1 MQNLPVDLG
10 GYTLMVSECPEPKTR
25 EVDGRVEA
33 VVDRATNARLFTVSL
48 FAKLRANESGRRG
61 KGEEIKVTV
70 ETDPGEGFEEG
81 TYVQLVNARVSP
93 YSFQNERTGQML
105 SGLSF
110 KATGLTP
117 VQASKKAA

>member
-1 MQNLPVDLG
+1 MD
-10 GYTLMVSECPEPKTR
+10 
-25 EVDGRVEA
+25 RV
-33 VVDRATNARLFTVSL
+33 TNARLFTVSL

-70 ETDPGEGFEEG
+70 ETDPGEGFAEG

-93 YSFQNERTGQML
+93 YSFQNDRTGQIM